1 MFTLMVPSH
10 MTTVQKLLHSVF
22 SPPRPIHELKDP
34 SPEDE
39 EHNKNSA
46 ETGISSAA
54 NRQDELPGVKEDRCR
69 FTFSDGRQ
77 CRNQRASLCVHHS
90 SRKSQDFGAEDAP
103 DAVLEALG
111 LEGLCGDLTTATNIN
126 RALSQVFLL
135 MAQGRISQKQAVAF
149 GYISQLL
156 LQTVPGIRSEHVSV
170 HGYRDWEANL
180 KSKITSQIPT
190 PAAQNEPPASA
201 PPPAQPSPDYGDLL
215 RRSRDMMAGKSPIR
229 SGPASRPP
237 AKGYQQDA
245 LSPVNEVNESE
256 GTLLEPQTTPD
267 YADIFLRSRDMMA
280 GKYDTT
286 PEGRREANALALE
299 LELMNPAPAKPR
311 KDFFGRTVALVR
323 RLREH
328 QSRKSGVA
336 SQPPSA
342 PAPFPTAP
350 APVPSFAISA
360 PATPSVAA
368 FEAAA
373 KAAIPAASPPS
384 PSDSNAP
391 SDQSPVPRPKQ
402 EMPVPGITL
411 TRTGHTTAWYAPA
424 SWSGPRPDPFPSRKE
439 RLRRSLRTMSNSRQ
453 HQMQNRAFWHS
464 PCNSR
469 TMNTCT
475 ERLGGYQSKQLMI

>member
-1 MFTLMVPSH
+1 
-10 MTTVQKLLHSVF
+10 
-22 SPPRPIHELKDP
+22 
-34 SPEDE
+34 
-39 EHNKNSA
+39 
-46 ETGISSAA
+46 
-54 NRQDELPGVKEDRCR
+54 
-69 FTFSDGRQ
+69 
-77 CRNQRASLCVHHS
+77 
-90 SRKSQDFGAEDAP
+90 
-103 DAVLEALG
+103 
-111 LEGLCGDLTTATNIN
+111 
-126 RALSQVFLL
+126 

-156 LQTVPGIRSEHVSV
+156 LQTVPGIRSEYVSV

-215 RRSRDMMAGKSPIR
+215 RRSRDMMAGKSPTDQDRRPILGERLPTGCAFAGQR
-229 SGPASRPP
+229 SQRERGNS
-237 AKGYQQDA
+237 
-245 LSPVNEVNESE
+245 
-256 GTLLEPQTTPD
+256 LEPQTTPD
-267 YADIFLRSRDMMA
+267 YADIFRPFSRHDGRQVRHHPRRPPRSQRPRSRTRVDESRSSEA
-280 GKYDTT
+280 PQRLLRPHRRPRPPPPRTSIKET
-286 PEGRREANALALE
+286 PESPPNRHGS
-299 LELMNPAPAKPR
+299 
-311 KDFFGRTVALVR
+311 RT
-323 RLREH
+323 
-328 QSRKSGVA
+328 
-336 SQPPSA
+336 
-342 PAPFPTAP
+342 FPTAP

>member
-1 MFTLMVPSH
+1 
-10 MTTVQKLLHSVF
+10 MTTAEKLFHSLF
-22 SPPRPIHELKDP
+22 SPPRPIHESKDHE
-34 SPEDE
+34 PEDE
-39 EHNKNSA
+39 DHNKNSA
-46 ETGISSAA
+46 ETGISS
-54 NRQDELPGVKEDRCR
+54 RCQ

-77 CRNQRASLCVHHS
+77 CRNESASLCRHHS
-90 SRKSQDFGAEDAP
+90 SRKQRESSERDFP
-103 DAVLEALG
+103 DAALEG
-111 LEGLCGDLTTATNIN
+111 LDGLCGDLTTATNIN

-156 LQTVPGIRSEHVSV
+156 LQTVPGIRSEYVSV

-215 RRSRDMMAGKSPIR
+215 RRSRDMMAGK
-229 SGPASRPP
+229 
-237 AKGYQQDA
+237 
-245 LSPVNEVNESE
+245 
-256 GTLLEPQTTPD
+256 
-267 YADIFLRSRDMMA
+267 
-280 GKYDTT
+280 YDTT

-323 RLREH
+323 RLRDSRRERDGHQELRGVEH
-328 QSRKSGVA
+328 LRCERHGHQELRSVKEV
-336 SQPPSA
+336 PPT
-342 PAPFPTAP
+342 TAP
-350 APVPSFAISA
+350 TPVPSS
-360 PATPSVAA
+360 ATPAPPPPVAA

-391 SDQSPVPRPKQ
+391 SDRSPKARPKQ

-411 TRTGHTTAWYAPA
+411 TRTGHTTSWYAPA
-424 SWSGPRPDPFPSRKE
+424 SWSGRQPDPFPSRKE
-439 RLRRSLRTMSNSRQ
+439 RLRRSLQTMGDRRRQ
-453 HQMQNRAFWHS
+453 HQMQNRAFW
-464 PCNSR
+464 R
-469 TMNTCT
+469 
-475 ERLGGYQSKQLMI
+475 